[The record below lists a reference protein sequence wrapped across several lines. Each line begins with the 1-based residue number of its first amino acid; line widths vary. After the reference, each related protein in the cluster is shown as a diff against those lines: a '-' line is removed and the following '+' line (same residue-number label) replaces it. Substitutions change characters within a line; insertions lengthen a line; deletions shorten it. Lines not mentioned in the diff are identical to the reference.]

1 MVLASSL
8 SALNW
13 QKLFIGCIVMALY
26 TLVLQGQNN
35 PFEISSR
42 KAAKADSSATGTA
55 QALNPFEL
63 IKARADASNSTVL
76 VRDHWKQEIDRL
88 LNIRSDP
95 QQVRSMLFWFLLF
108 LTFMLA
114 IAVNLNRGLVA
125 KLYRTSFNLNLFNI
139 LYRDSREESRLIFPL
154 LYGLY
159 FAGLSIFVYLSL
171 IVFKQS
177 NYSMLL
183 IVLAAAVML
192 VYLVRHL
199 SLRLLASVFKIG
211 KEVDHYLFNII
222 CFGSLM
228 AIILIPLDFVI
239 AFSREEWARKLIIL
253 GAVFLMLVYLF
264 RQLKEILASSNLWSR
279 SIFHFLLYLCA
290 FEFAPLVFLVVY
302 IHRQGWV

>member
-1 MVLASSL
+1 MVSASSL
-8 SALNW
+8 SAHNW
-13 QKLFIGCIVMALY
+13 RSLFIYCILMFLY
-26 TLVLQGQNN
+26 NGVIQGQNN

-42 KAAKADSSATGTA
+42 RAVKADSSTTGVG

-63 IKARADASNSTVL
+63 IKARAGASNVTVIA
-76 VRDHWKQEIDRL
+76 RDHWKQEIDRL
-88 LNIRSDP
+88 LDIRSDP

-159 FAGLSIFVYLSL
+159 FAGLSIFIYLSL

-177 NYSMLL
+177 NYSLLL
-183 IVLAAAVML
+183 IVLAAAVMV

-253 GAVFLMLVYLF
+253 GSLFLMIAYLF

-302 IHRQGWV
+302 LHRQGWV